1 MTRRRKYITTVTINH
16 IKMWKEH
23 KEMSKKTKL
32 TKANIIAEE
41 ATGLGEKVRGRAGG
55 LATEAQEGEEQTHQS
70 RSSCPG
76 IISCK
81 AHPRGSTDKLTCN
94 PYSGVSL
101 GPPSVIVCCSPARL
115 CLLGARDPLSLLI
128 LFRLCC
134 NFKLQTSLGVKF
146 GPRLVINSSL
156 NTRFITSEIFP

>member
-1 MTRRRKYITTVTINH
+1 MTRRKYITTVTINH

-23 KEMSKKTKL
+23 KEMSKKS
-32 TKANIIAEE
+32 
-41 ATGLGEKVRGRAGG
+41 KVNKGKYNSGRGYGTWGVRVRAGG